1 MTIAL
6 FLKIYEVTENVTIE
20 PHHCLSRNC
29 FFSIHTFLY
38 YFYSVNFLAFFFYL
52 GWVLLQHSLLI
63 TQKQERCCPNKNC
76 DGTGL

>member
-38 YFYSVNFLAFFFYL
+38 YFYSVNFLAFFFLLRL
-52 GWVLLQHSLLI
+52 GFTT
-63 TQKQERCCPNKNC
+63 TQFVDYTKARKM
-76 DGTGL
+76 LS